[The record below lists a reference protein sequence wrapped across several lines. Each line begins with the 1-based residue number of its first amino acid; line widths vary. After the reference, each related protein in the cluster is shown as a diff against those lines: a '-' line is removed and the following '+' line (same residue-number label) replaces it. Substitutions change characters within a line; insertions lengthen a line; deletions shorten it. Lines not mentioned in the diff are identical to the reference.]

1 MEAEVTDRFIRV
13 SSLST
18 FFHGYPYMEISVIA
32 IAEVKAGDSQALD
45 IAADLQSLI
54 LYKQAV

>member
-1 MEAEVTDRFIRV
+1 
-13 SSLST
+13 
-18 FFHGYPYMEISVIA
+18 MEISVIA

>member
-1 MEAEVTDRFIRV
+1 
-13 SSLST
+13 
-18 FFHGYPYMEISVIA
+18 MEISVIV